1 VEEKDSKPSG
11 IREIAKALG
20 ISIATVDRALH
31 ARSGVSPKTRAKVL
45 KMAEQLRYKPNVA
58 AASLKL
64 NRRLRIGVYLPMEI
78 KSFFDPLRAGV
89 KSAADAMLGATVD
102 LDFRSYPR
110 LGEGDA
116 ELLEADAMRHFNGI
130 VATPGDPAIIG
141 LLLQRFVDRG
151 IAVVC
156 VVSDAPRSKRLSAIS
171 VDATVSGGIAA
182 ELLAMNLQR
191 PSSVA
196 TITGDLHF
204 LEHAEKLRGFAATLA
219 TIAPHLALLPA
230 IEGHERQKDSYK
242 ATFTLLAHKP
252 HPAGIYINTA
262 NSLPVLRALEEHH
275 LLGKIQIVTTDLF
288 PELIPLIEAGKIL
301 ATIYQQPF
309 TQGKIALETLMWFL
323 TNKIKPAPVI
333 KLAPQVV
340 LRSNLSLFANH
351 LPGPDETEISAS
363 APAHCQPDAIP

>member
-1 VEEKDSKPSG
+1 
-11 IREIAKALG
+11 
-20 ISIATVDRALH
+20 
-31 ARSGVSPKTRAKVL
+31 
-45 KMAEQLRYKPNVA
+45 
-58 AASLKL
+58 
-64 NRRLRIGVYLPMEI
+64 MEI

-242 ATFTLLAHKP
+242 ATLTL
-252 HPAGIYINTA
+252 
-262 NSLPVLRALEEHH
+262 LEEHH